1 MPSLLVIDDSPLVR
15 RLVQHALGGER
26 GWLVYEADSGES
38 GIEVAAR
45 ERPDAILLDVEMPGL
60 SGPQTLT
67 DLRAGERTREVP
79 VVFLTGLSADTQPS
93 DLMAVGADG
102 VIAKPF
108 DPASLAS
115 EVAGVL
121 GW

>member
-15 RLVQHALGGER
+15 RLVQHALGGWR
-26 GWLVYEADSGES
+26 VYEADSGES

-67 DLRAGERTREVP
+67 DLRARETTRGVP
-79 VVFLTGLSADTQPS
+79 VVFLTGLSADTHPS
-93 DLMAVGADG
+93 DLLAAGADG